1 MNTSSR
7 DRISLSD
14 IVSVKKKAC
23 KKKKQ
28 TEKYAIQKNCP
39 LILTFAARLAKN
51 QCQFKVGVDQN

>member
-7 DRISLSD
+7 DRISLVSD
-14 IVSVKKKAC
+14 IVSVKKVMEE
-23 KKKKQ
+23 KKQ

-51 QCQFKVGVDQN
+51 

>member
-14 IVSVKKKAC
+14 IVSVKKGMEE
-23 KKKKQ
+23 KKQ